1 MPTAIPTSKPKT
13 VFYKMVTV
21 PKVSKTGGVA
31 ASSYSAFTTAFNRI
45 GATLNSTIVI
55 NNQIRDSL
63 LKNLK
68 MKSKELED
76 EKKQFQKEKADK
88 NKKGSGGLTKLASNV
103 TKVIAPVIGS
113 FFEGLMELGGFL
125 MRAVITQSVLRWIA
139 NPANQEKLAKIWEG
153 IVGVFNFLK
162 TFITDNITK
171 TLDGLA
177 SMLDSNLGFWDRLKG
192 FGTFIAGFGSLL
204 LGFTFLKNPKLLLSG
219 VKFVLQTIW
228 KSVSQA
234 SKLIRSRRSGGG
246 RGRAGKLLGAAA
258 LGTAAV
264 TAASMGQGESSQPF
278 LKDGGVATRPTPAVM
293 GERGPEVK
301 IPLDNKKRIR
311 DAGIK
316 PLSSLGGDNKPDQ
329 AKAKNLSDLYMAPF
343 KGIGAGII
351 GTISNV
357 VGQVGGPA
365 SKLTPIL
372 SDIITPVANSF
383 GVPPSLVKKLSGQVK
398 STELQKD
405 KTKKSGTSVE
415 KLFGK
420 GKASKTSE
428 KKFTRKGDNTVLGLL
443 TDILFASQVIANKVG
458 GGSNQTTN
466 EQLQQS
472 DPGSPDLGSKTTI
485 TASGQAGDGRQSQ
498 VAGTKEGIGISDAD
512 RNRQTNQ
519 LEQNSIHFT
528 HDNKKYK
535 VLINPN
541 SGQYELWKSIDPF
554 GITYTEQVS
563 IGGPNGPKK
572 GGLNELLLRKAH
584 NEVQSFFVKNAPQ
597 KGLALK
603 YINQTMIDAH
613 KKAKDKKANG
623 GWISGPM
630 SGYPV
635 SLDGGMSTSFIG
647 HGTEWV
653 GFKKAAGGAS
663 DSAFVIPFDTPATKN
678 NKGLTSS
685 RFRQAKSG
693 GYALPQYAKGGKTDR
708 LFDDGKLV
716 KSTAPGRASGGIVS
730 AAKKA
735 VTEGKRGPATPPC
748 ASWVRMV
755 LGMAGHPAANKTTKL
770 SDLDSEKGYNGL
782 NFAGSFAGSDMGKV
796 INSQSELQPGDIVL
810 HKNTY
815 GNFKP
820 GSVTHVSIASEKKG
834 KIYHQPTSG
843 RSPNETSIW
852 NFKAGIRLGETGS
865 TPGGT
870 TDTTTTG
877 GTEDEMAG
885 ITGLADTFDKLN
897 VALGLQPAP
906 STSPTVASASTAV
919 EAEKDKLKSQ
929 TKASATAAVAGAA
942 AVASGAMKQQNQ
954 SQTKIQSAP
963 AKPIILPAPGPS
975 RNLPIEALNS
985 TTSLIQYSWKFA

>member
-31 ASSYSAFTTAFNRI
+31 ASSYGAFTTAFNRI

-88 NKKGSGGLTKLASNV
+88 NKKGSGGLTKLESNV

-113 FFEGLMELGGFL
+113 FFEGIMELGGFL

-258 LGTAAV
+258 LGTAAAT
-264 TAASMGQGESSQPF
+264 TAASMGGGESSQPF

-316 PLSSLGGDNKPDQ
+316 PLSSIGGDNKPDQ

-383 GVPPSLVKKLSGQVK
+383 GVPPSLVKKLSGQVR
-398 STELQKD
+398 SAELQKD

-458 GGSNQTTN
+458 GGSNQTIT
-466 EQLQQS
+466 EQLNQS
-472 DPGSPDLGSKTTI
+472 DPRSPELGSKTTI
-485 TASGQAGDGRQSQ
+485 TASGAAGTGRMSQ
-498 VAGTKEGIGISDAD
+498 VAGTKAGIGITDKD
-512 RNRQTNQ
+512 RDRKTGSLNQ
-519 LEQNSIHFT
+519 KHIDFKDKGKDYTIL
-528 HDNKKYK
+528 
-535 VLINPN
+535 LNPN
-541 SGQYELWKSIDPF
+541 NGEYELFEKRFLGLANQEIM
-554 GITYTEQVS
+554 
-563 IGGPNGPKK
+563 IGGPDGPKK
-572 GGLNELLLRKAH
+572 GGENERLLRLVH
-584 NEVQSFFVKNAPQ
+584 NHVQSFFVKHAPE
-597 KGLALK
+597 KGKLLK
-603 YINQTMIDAH
+603 YVNQSMIDAN
-613 KKAKDKKANG
+613 KKKANG

-653 GFKKAAGGAS
+653 GFKKAAGGGS

-678 NKGLTSS
+678 NKGLTGS

-693 GYALPQYAKGGKTDR
+693 GYALPQYARGGKTDR

-716 KSTAPGRASGGIVS
+716 TNTAPGRASGGVVS

-796 INSQSELQPGDIVL
+796 IKSQSELEPGDIVL

-865 TPGGT
+865 TIGQT

-885 ITGLADTFDKLN
+885 ITGLAETFDKLN

-906 STSPTVASASTAV
+906 STSPSVASATTAA
-919 EAEKDKLKSQ
+919 EAEKDKMKSQ

-954 SQTKIQSAP
+954 SQTQIQSAP